1 MVFKNG
7 GSPPPRF
14 SQIGGLPLY
23 TKQPL
28 TNTMKSKDSKEEY
41 PVHCNSLCP
50 TGGRRGRLSFKIL
63 AVFLLVSMALCGCAK
78 QPSGTDGSDPDNSMN
93 ASTQADPINLEQLLL
108 KERGMPYEQSDY
120 KTFVGGEGLLN
131 FDTVF
136 TDTDPAVAKGELTSV
151 FLSGGKLYKFSTD
164 SALPNG
170 KSCMETYSLPD
181 TAKPIYFHSG
191 DFNGADLD
199 VIFSDGKRFS
209 LDAPSNNGPY
219 TAKESK
225 FGMIFFEHTYQY
237 SSDGKTLSE
246 IPDFRSRITR
256 FDPGSGTVIADGKLY
271 IYAAKQD
278 KSNMAGSTLYFD
290 DKNGGVIIWE
300 ANCSAM
306 SDGEK
311 IITLFNGNIL
321 VTDKA
326 FYRLVY
332 DAVPDNSTDYSDK
345 ITNSN
350 GTEAEHLPKFG
361 GGDRYRLKRI
371 EKLTAYYDEIATITH
386 SAAITHDNKI
396 LPLTEIIPPENE
408 YGKYSAGKIE
418 IPPNI
423 TELMH

>member
-1 MVFKNG
+1 MV
-7 GSPPPRF
+7 
-14 SQIGGLPLY
+14 
-23 TKQPL
+23 
-28 TNTMKSKDSKEEY
+28 
-41 PVHCNSLCP
+41 
-50 TGGRRGRLSFKIL
+50 
-63 AVFLLVSMALCGCAK
+63 LCGCAK

-108 KERGMPYEQSDY
+108 KERGIPYDQSDY

-170 KSCMETYSLPD
+170 KNCMEIYSLPD
-181 TAKPIYFHSG
+181 TANPIYLHSR

-199 VIFSDGKRFS
+199 VIFSDGRRFS
-209 LDAPSNNGPY
+209 LEAPSNNGPY
-219 TAKESK
+219 AAKESQ
-225 FGMIFFEHTYQY
+225 FGMIYFEHTYQY
-237 SSDGKTLSE
+237 SADGKTLSE

-256 FDPGSGTVIADGKLY
+256 FDSRTVIADGRLY
-271 IYAAKQD
+271 IYAAKQNKD
-278 KSNMAGSTLYFD
+278 VTAGITSYFD
-290 DKNGGVIIWE
+290 DKNRGVIIWE

-306 SDGEK
+306 SEGEK

-326 FYRLVY
+326 FYKLVY
-332 DAVPDNSTDYSDK
+332 DAIPDNNTDYTDK
-345 ITNSN
+345 TTNN
-350 GTEAEHLPKFG
+350 DGTAAEYLPKFG
-361 GGDRYRLKRI
+361 GGDRYRLKKI

-386 SAAITHDNKI
+386 SAAITTDNKI
-396 LPLTEIIPPENE
+396 LPLTEIIPAENE
-408 YGKYSAGKIE
+408 YGKYSANNIE
-418 IPPNI
+418 IPPDI

>member
-1 MVFKNG
+1 MRHNY
-7 GSPPPRF
+7 
-14 SQIGGLPLY
+14 LY
-23 TKQPL
+23 SNERHNKHFL
-28 TNTMKSKDSKEEY
+28 
-41 PVHCNSLCP
+41 L
-50 TGGRRGRLSFKIL
+50 RIL
-63 AVFLLVSMALCGCAK
+63 AVFLLVSMVLCGCGK
-78 QPSGTDGSDPDNSMN
+78 VPTEKPSEAVSTKPDTTQSEATQSDPV
-93 ASTQADPINLEQLLL
+93 NLEQLLL
-108 KERGMPYEQSDY
+108 KERGIPYDRSDY

-136 TDTDPAVAKGELTSV
+136 TDTDPAVAKGELSSI
-151 FLSGGKLYKFSTD
+151 FLSGGKLYKFGTD

-170 KSCMETYSLPD
+170 KNCMEIYSLPD
-181 TAKPIYFHSG
+181 KAKPIYLHSG

-237 SSDGKTLSE
+237 SADGKTLSE

-256 FDPGSGTVIADGKLY
+256 FDLGSGTVIADGKLY

-278 KSNMAGSTLYFD
+278 KDVTAGITSYFD
-290 DKNGGVIIWE
+290 DKNRGVIIWE

-326 FYRLVY
+326 FYKLVY
-332 DAVPDNSTDYSDK
+332 DAVPDNSADYTDK
-345 ITNSN
+345 TTNSD
-350 GTEAEHLPKFG
+350 GTAADYLPKFG
-361 GGDRYRLKRI
+361 GGNRYRLKKI
-371 EKLTAYYDEIATITH
+371 EKLTAYYNEIATITH
-386 SAAITHDNKI
+386 SAVITYDNKI
-396 LPLTEIIPPENE
+396 LPLTEIIPAENE
-408 YGKYSAGKIE
+408 YSKYSANNIE
-418 IPPNI
+418 IPPDI

>member
-1 MVFKNG
+1 MRHNY
-7 GSPPPRF
+7 
-14 SQIGGLPLY
+14 LY
-23 TKQPL
+23 SNERHNKHFL
-28 TNTMKSKDSKEEY
+28 
-41 PVHCNSLCP
+41 L
-50 TGGRRGRLSFKIL
+50 RIL
-63 AVFLLVSMALCGCAK
+63 AVFLLVSMVLCGCGK
-78 QPSGTDGSDPDNSMN
+78 VPTEKPSEAVSTKPDTTQSEATQSDPV
-93 ASTQADPINLEQLLL
+93 NLEQFLL
-108 KERGMPYEQSDY
+108 KERGKPYDQSDY

-136 TDTDPAVAKGELTSV
+136 TDTDPAVAKGELSSV
-151 FLSGGKLYKFSTD
+151 FLSGGKLYKFGTD

-170 KSCMETYSLPD
+170 KNCMEIYSLPD
-181 TAKPIYFHSG
+181 KAKPIYLHSG

-237 SSDGKTLSE
+237 SADGKTLSE

-256 FDPGSGTVIADGKLY
+256 FDLGSGTVIADGKLY

-278 KSNMAGSTLYFD
+278 KDVTAGITSYFD
-290 DKNGGVIIWE
+290 DKNRGVIIWE

-326 FYRLVY
+326 FYKLVY
-332 DAVPDNSTDYSDK
+332 DAVPDNSTDYTDK
-345 ITNSN
+345 TTNSD
-350 GTEAEHLPKFG
+350 GTAADYLPKFG
-361 GGDRYRLKRI
+361 GGNRYRLKKI
-371 EKLTAYYDEIATITH
+371 EKLTAYYNEIATITH
-386 SAAITHDNKI
+386 SAVITYDNKI
-396 LPLTEIIPPENE
+396 LPLTEIIPAENE
-408 YGKYSAGKIE
+408 YSKYSANNIE
-418 IPPNI
+418 IPPDI

>member
-1 MVFKNG
+1 M
-7 GSPPPRF
+7 
-14 SQIGGLPLY
+14 Q
-23 TKQPL
+23 
-28 TNTMKSKDSKEEY
+28 
-41 PVHCNSLCP
+41 CNSLCR
-50 TGGRRGRLSFKIL
+50 TEGRRGHLSFKIL
-63 AVFLLVSMALCGCAK
+63 AGFLLVSMVLCGCAK
-78 QPSGTDGSDPDNSMN
+78 QPSGTENPDPDNSMN

-108 KERGMPYEQSDY
+108 KERGIPYDQSDY

-164 SALPNG
+164 AALPNG
-170 KSCMETYSLPD
+170 KNCMEIYSLPD
-181 TAKPIYFHSG
+181 TAKPIYLHSR

-199 VIFSDGKRFS
+199 VIFSGGRRFS
-209 LDAPSNNGPY
+209 LEALSNNGPY
-219 TAKESK
+219 AAKESQ
-225 FGMIFFEHTYQY
+225 FGMIYFEHTYQY

-256 FDPGSGTVIADGKLY
+256 FDSHTVIADGKLY
-271 IYAAKQD
+271 IYATKQD
-278 KSNMAGSTLYFD
+278 KDVTAGITSYFD
-290 DKNGGVIIWE
+290 DKNRGVIIWE

-306 SDGEK
+306 SDGEN

-326 FYRLVY
+326 FYKLVY
-332 DAVPDNSTDYSDK
+332 DAIPDNSVDYTDK
-345 ITNSN
+345 ITNSD

-361 GGDRYRLKRI
+361 GGNRYRLKKI

-386 SAAITHDNKI
+386 SAAITYDNKI

-408 YGKYSAGKIE
+408 YSKYSADNIE
-418 IPPNI
+418 IPPDI

>member
-1 MVFKNG
+1 MRNEH
-7 GSPPPRF
+7 
-14 SQIGGLPLY
+14 LY
-23 TKQPL
+23 SNEKH
-28 TNTMKSKDSKEEY
+28 NN
-41 PVHCNSLCP
+41 HF
-50 TGGRRGRLSFKIL
+50 LSRIL
-63 AVFLLVSMALCGCAK
+63 AVFLLVSIVLCGCAK
-78 QPSGTDGSDPDNSMN
+78 KPSGTENPDPDNSMN

-108 KERGMPYEQSDY
+108 KERGIPYDRSDY

-136 TDTDPAVAKGELTSV
+136 TDTDPAVAKGELSSV
-151 FLSGGKLYKFSTD
+151 FLSGGKLYKFGTD

-170 KSCMETYSLPD
+170 KNCMEIYSLPD
-181 TAKPIYFHSG
+181 KAKPIYLHSG

-237 SSDGKTLSE
+237 SDDGKTLSE

-256 FDPGSGTVIADGKLY
+256 FDLGSGTVIADGRLY

-278 KSNMAGSTLYFD
+278 KDVTAGITTYFD
-290 DKNGGVIIWE
+290 DKNRGVIIWE

-326 FYRLVY
+326 FYKLVY
-332 DAVPDNSTDYSDK
+332 DAVPDNSTDYTDK
-345 ITNSN
+345 TTNSD
-350 GTEAEHLPKFG
+350 GTAADYLPKFG
-361 GGDRYRLKRI
+361 GGNRYRLKKI
-371 EKLTAYYDEIATITH
+371 EKLTAYYNEIATITH
-386 SAAITHDNKI
+386 SAVITYDNKI
-396 LPLTEIIPPENE
+396 LPLTEIIPAENE
-408 YGKYSAGKIE
+408 YSKYSANNIE
-418 IPPNI
+418 IPPDI

>member
-1 MVFKNG
+1 M
-7 GSPPPRF
+7 
-14 SQIGGLPLY
+14 Q
-23 TKQPL
+23 
-28 TNTMKSKDSKEEY
+28 
-41 PVHCNSLCP
+41 CNSLCR
-50 TGGRRGRLSFKIL
+50 TEGRRGHLSFKIL
-63 AVFLLVSMALCGCAK
+63 AVFLLVSMVLCGCAK
-78 QPSGTDGSDPDNSMN
+78 QPSGTENPDPDNSMN

-108 KERGMPYEQSDY
+108 KERGIPYDQSDY

-136 TDTDPAVAKGELTSV
+136 TDTDPAVAKGELTSI

-164 SALPNG
+164 AALPNG
-170 KSCMETYSLPD
+170 KNCMEIYSLPD
-181 TAKPIYFHSG
+181 TAKPIYLHSR

-199 VIFSDGKRFS
+199 VIFSGGRRFS
-209 LDAPSNNGPY
+209 LEALSNNGPY
-219 TAKESK
+219 AAKESQ
-225 FGMIFFEHTYQY
+225 FGMIYFEHTYQY

-256 FDPGSGTVIADGKLY
+256 FDSHTVIADGKLY
-271 IYAAKQD
+271 IYATKQD
-278 KSNMAGSTLYFD
+278 KDVTAGITSYFD
-290 DKNGGVIIWE
+290 DKNRGVIIWE

-306 SDGEK
+306 SDGEN

-326 FYRLVY
+326 FYKLVY
-332 DAVPDNSTDYSDK
+332 DAIPDNSVDYTDK
-345 ITNSN
+345 ITNSD

-361 GGDRYRLKRI
+361 GGNRYRLKKI

-408 YGKYSAGKIE
+408 YSKYSADNIE
-418 IPPNI
+418 IPPDI

>member
-1 MVFKNG
+1 MRNEH
-7 GSPPPRF
+7 
-14 SQIGGLPLY
+14 LY
-23 TKQPL
+23 SNEKH
-28 TNTMKSKDSKEEY
+28 NN
-41 PVHCNSLCP
+41 HF
-50 TGGRRGRLSFKIL
+50 LSRIL
-63 AVFLLVSMALCGCAK
+63 VVFLLVSIVLCGCAK
-78 QPSGTDGSDPDNSMN
+78 KPSGTENPDPDNSMN

-108 KERGMPYEQSDY
+108 KERGIPYDRSDY

-131 FDTVF
+131 FDTIF
-136 TDTDPAVAKGELTSV
+136 TDTDPAVAKGELSSV
-151 FLSGGKLYKFSTD
+151 FLSDGKLYKFGTD

-170 KSCMETYSLPD
+170 KNCMEIYSLPD
-181 TAKPIYFHSG
+181 KAKPIYLHSG

-225 FGMIFFEHTYQY
+225 FGMVFFEHTYQY
-237 SSDGKTLSE
+237 SDDGKTLSE

-256 FDPGSGTVIADGKLY
+256 FDLGSGTVIADGRLY

-278 KSNMAGSTLYFD
+278 KDVTAGITSYFD
-290 DKNGGVIIWE
+290 DKNRGVIIWE

-326 FYRLVY
+326 FYKLVY
-332 DAVPDNSTDYSDK
+332 DAVPDNSADYTDKTTTSD
-345 ITNSN
+345 
-350 GTEAEHLPKFG
+350 GTAADYLPKFG
-361 GGDRYRLKRI
+361 GGNRYRLKKI
-371 EKLTAYYDEIATITH
+371 EKLTAYYNEIATITH
-386 SAAITHDNKI
+386 SAVITYDNKI
-396 LPLTEIIPPENE
+396 LPLTEIIPAENE
-408 YGKYSAGKIE
+408 YSKYSANNIE
-418 IPPNI
+418 IPPDI

>member
-1 MVFKNG
+1 M
-7 GSPPPRF
+7 
-14 SQIGGLPLY
+14 Q
-23 TKQPL
+23 
-28 TNTMKSKDSKEEY
+28 
-41 PVHCNSLCP
+41 CNSLCR
-50 TGGRRGRLSFKIL
+50 TEGRRGHLSFKIL
-63 AVFLLVSMALCGCAK
+63 AVFLLVSMVLCGCAK

-108 KERGMPYEQSDY
+108 KERGIPYDQSDY

-164 SALPNG
+164 AALPNG
-170 KSCMETYSLPD
+170 KNCMEIYSLPD
-181 TAKPIYFHSG
+181 TAKPIYLHSR

-199 VIFSDGKRFS
+199 VIFSGGRRFS
-209 LDAPSNNGPY
+209 LQALLNNGPY
-219 TAKESK
+219 AAKESQ
-225 FGMIFFEHTYQY
+225 FGMIYFEHTYQY
-237 SSDGKTLSE
+237 SADGKTLSE

-256 FDPGSGTVIADGKLY
+256 FDSHTVIADGRLY
-271 IYAAKQD
+271 IYDTKKD

-290 DKNGGVIIWE
+290 DKNRGVIIWE

-321 VTDKA
+321 VTDKG
-326 FYRLVY
+326 FYKLVY
-332 DAVPDNSTDYSDK
+332 DAIPDNSADYTDK
-345 ITNSN
+345 ITNSD
-350 GTEAEHLPKFG
+350 GTAAEHLPKFG
-361 GGDRYRLKRI
+361 GGNRYRLKKI

-408 YGKYSAGKIE
+408 YSKYSADNIE
-418 IPPNI
+418 IPPDI

>member
-1 MVFKNG
+1 M
-7 GSPPPRF
+7 RR
-14 SQIGGLPLY
+14 
-23 TKQPL
+23 
-28 TNTMKSKDSKEEY
+28 
-41 PVHCNSLCP
+41 NSLCP
-50 TGGRRGRLSFKIL
+50 TGGRRCHLSFKLL
-63 AVFLLVSMALCGCAK
+63 AVFLLVIMALCGCAK
-78 QPSGTDGSDPDNSMN
+78 QPSGTETPDPDNSMN

-108 KERGMPYEQSDY
+108 KERGIPYDRSDY

-131 FDTVF
+131 FDTIF
-136 TDTDPAVAKGELTSV
+136 TDTDPAVAKGELSSV
-151 FLSGGKLYKFSTD
+151 FLSDGKLYKFGTD

-170 KSCMETYSLPD
+170 KNCMEIYSLPD
-181 TAKPIYFHSG
+181 KAKPIYLHSG

-225 FGMIFFEHTYQY
+225 FGMVFFEHTYQY
-237 SSDGKTLSE
+237 SDDGKTLSE

-256 FDPGSGTVIADGKLY
+256 FDLGSGTVIADGRLY

-278 KSNMAGSTLYFD
+278 KDVTAGITSYFD
-290 DKNGGVIIWE
+290 DKNRGVIIWE

-326 FYRLVY
+326 FYKLVY
-332 DAVPDNSTDYSDK
+332 DAVPDNSADYTDK
-345 ITNSN
+345 TTNSD
-350 GTEAEHLPKFG
+350 GTAADYLPKFG
-361 GGDRYRLKRI
+361 GGNRYRLKKI
-371 EKLTAYYDEIATITH
+371 EKLTAYYNEIATITH
-386 SAAITHDNKI
+386 SAVITYDNKI
-396 LPLTEIIPPENE
+396 LPLTEIIPAENE
-408 YGKYSAGKIE
+408 YSKYSANNIE
-418 IPPNI
+418 IPPDI